1 MQTLVQDI
9 RYAMRQLRKSPGF
22 TITALLTLA
31 IGIGANTAIFTL
43 VHGVLLKS
51 LPVSNPS
58 QLYKL
63 GDEYNCCVEGD
74 LQDNWS
80 MFAYDFYEY
89 ARDHTPAF
97 EQLAA
102 AQTNR
107 PDLTVRRAGS
117 LHGGPAWTDWCDGF
131 LPGMMWLFLESG
143 LADDPSYWRKKAEE
157 YSQRLEER
165 KEDRDVHDLGFIF
178 YHGTYKR
185 WYEATVRDSRADEGL
200 REVVIRAGQ
209 VLAMRFKEKGKYL
222 RSFISDESLFIDIMM
237 NVPVIFYAANETG
250 DAELMRVAT
259 GHCRTTRDKIV
270 RPDGSTAGVNNCIQN
285 GGRGK
290 AQSVGGGRDAS
301 SWKI

>member
-97 EQLAA
+97 VQLAA

-117 LHGGPAWTDWCDGF
+117 NAPADSLEGEFVSGNYFATLGVPAYAGRTIAPCVLQRTSQQSPGGD
-131 LPGMMWLFLESG
+131 
-143 LADDPSYWRKKAEE
+143 
-157 YSQRLEER
+157 
-165 KEDRDVHDLGFIF
+165 
-178 YHGTYKR
+178 
-185 WYEATVRDSRADEGL
+185 
-200 REVVIRAGQ
+200 
-209 VLAMRFKEKGKYL
+209 
-222 RSFISDESLFIDIMM
+222 
-237 NVPVIFYAANETG
+237 
-250 DAELMRVAT
+250 
-259 GHCRTTRDKIV
+259 
-270 RPDGSTAGVNNCIQN
+270 
-285 GGRGK
+285 
-290 AQSVGGGRDAS
+290 
-301 SWKI
+301 